1 MCDVITRPSVSN
13 SPIGWKRRKKTKR
26 ERKTKR
32 KRKTEREYRD
42 EKQNRTLNRRVRGVL
57 ID

>member
-1 MCDVITRPSVSN
+1 MLSN
-13 SPIGWKRRKKTKR
+13 APLSLISPIGWKGRKKTKR

-32 KRKTEREYRD
+32 KRKTERKYRD

-57 ID
+57 IG

>member
-1 MCDVITRPSVSN
+1 MLSNAPLSN
-13 SPIGWKRRKKTKR
+13 SPVGCKRRKKTKK

-32 KRKTEREYRD
+32 KRKTERKYRD